1 MKVVVTGATGKLG
14 HLVVEGLL
22 KKIEPSQV
30 VAAVRSPSKAADLTA
45 LGVDVRHADSTRPD
59 TLKAAFNGT
68 QKVLLISTGDLAHHR
83 AVIEAAKK
91 ARVRMLVYTSVLH
104 AEKSKL
110 AFAEEH
116 RTTEKLVRSSGLT
129 YAILRNGLYI
139 ENFTDNVSDALV
151 NGAVIGSARD
161 GRVAAASRADY
172 AAAAVE
178 VLTGLGHENQ
188 IYELAGDNPFSMQDL
203 AAEVSTLV
211 GRTIAYE
218 DLSPADYGEMLSMA
232 GVPVPLAKLLVE
244 SNLAIARGEM
254 NDATGELRRLIGRP
268 TTSLLSAVST
278 ALASAVP

>member
-116 RTTEKLVRSSGLT
+116 RTTEKLVRSSGLS

-203 AAEVSTLV
+203 AAEVSTLG

-232 GVPVPLAKLLVE
+232 GVPAPLAKLLVE